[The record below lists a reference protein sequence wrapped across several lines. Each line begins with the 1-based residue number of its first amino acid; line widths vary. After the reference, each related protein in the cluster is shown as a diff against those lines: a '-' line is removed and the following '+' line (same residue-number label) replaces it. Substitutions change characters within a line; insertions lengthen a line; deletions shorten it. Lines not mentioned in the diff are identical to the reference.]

1 MTTAYLAAATAAQ
14 MVVPTG
20 KGDPTWLDNPALTDK
35 FVPAIF
41 ETLMMTGLSTVFAV
55 IIGTLLGLVLVQTG
69 KGGLTP
75 NKGIYQAVS
84 FVVNIVRS
92 LPFIIGIIMLIP
104 VTKMIVGKSTGSL
117 ATVVPLV
124 ILSAPFFA
132 RLVETNLL
140 AVDPGKIEAAQMMGA
155 SNRQIRWGVLIREAM
170 PALIQSITT
179 LAITLIGYS
188 AMAGAVGGGG
198 LGQMA
203 INYGYNRWQDDV
215 MISTVV
221 AIIVIVQI
229 IQLIGDILSRLDH
242 SSHPVRR
249 RKEKHHASSLSR
261 SYRPGGRCH
270 PGPGGLRR
278 RLLLGCFGL
287 LLGRRHPDR
296 GRDPLAPRED
306 PYLHQ

>member
-1 MTTAYLAAATAAQ
+1 MITAHLASAAAQAAAQ
-14 MVVPTG
+14 ALVPTG
-20 KGDPTWLDNPALTDK
+20 KGDPTWFDNPALTK
-35 FVPAIF
+35 QFVPAIF

-55 IIGTLLGLVLVQTG
+55 VIGTLLGLVLVQTG

-75 NKGIYQAVS
+75 NKGIYQALS
-84 FVVNIVRS
+84 FVVNLVRS

-104 VTKMIVGKSTGSL
+104 VTRLIVGTSSGSL

-132 RLVETNLL
+132 RLVESNLL

-170 PALIQSITT
+170 PSLIQSVTT

-203 INYGYNRWQDDV
+203 INYGYYRWQDDV

-221 AIIVIVQI
+221 AIIVIVQV
-229 IQLIGDILSRLDH
+229 IQLIGDFISRLLDH
-242 SSHPVRR
+242 RAR
-249 RKEKHHASSLSR
+249 
-261 SYRPGGRCH
+261 
-270 PGPGGLRR
+270 
-278 RLLLGCFGL
+278 
-287 LLGRRHPDR
+287 
-296 GRDPLAPRED
+296 
-306 PYLHQ
+306 

>member
-1 MTTAYLAAATAAQ
+1 MTTVYLAAATAAQ
-14 MVVPTG
+14 VVVPAG
-20 KGDPTWLDNPALTDK
+20 KGDPTWLENDALK
-35 FVPAIF
+35 KQFIPAIF
-41 ETLMMTGLSTVFAV
+41 ETLQMVGLSTLFAV
-55 IIGTLLGLVLVQTG
+55 IIGTLIGLVLVQTG

-75 NKGIYQAVS
+75 NKGVYQAVS

-92 LPFIIGIIMLIP
+92 LPFIIGIIVLIP
-104 VTKMIVGKSTGSL
+104 VTKAIVGRSTGSM
-117 ATVVPLV
+117 AAVVPLV

-188 AMAGAVGGGG
+188 AMAGARCGGGAG
-198 LGQMA
+198 PTGSF
-203 INYGYNRWQDDV
+203 ISHNRWQTDV

-229 IQLIGDILSRLDH
+229 IQLIGDILSRLVDH
-242 SSHPVRR
+242 RAR
-249 RKEKHHASSLSR
+249 
-261 SYRPGGRCH
+261 
-270 PGPGGLRR
+270 
-278 RLLLGCFGL
+278 
-287 LLGRRHPDR
+287 
-296 GRDPLAPRED
+296 
-306 PYLHQ
+306 

>member
-14 MVVPTG
+14 ALQPTG
-20 KGDPTWLDNPALTDK
+20 KGDPTWLDNPALTQK
-35 FVPAIF
+35 FVPAIL
-41 ETLMMTGLSTVFAV
+41 ETLMMTGLSTLFAV
-55 IIGTLLGLVLVQTG
+55 IIGTLLGLLLVQTG

-75 NKGIYQAVS
+75 NKGVYQAVS

-104 VTKMIVGKSTGSL
+104 LTKLLVGKS
-117 ATVVPLV
+117 VVPLV

-140 AVDPGKIEAAQMMGA
+140 AVDPGKVEAAQMMGA

-229 IQLIGDILSRLDH
+229 IQLF
-242 SSHPVRR
+242 
-249 RKEKHHASSLSR
+249 A
-261 SYRPGGRCH
+261 PG
-270 PGPGGLRR
+270 
-278 RLLLGCFGL
+278 
-287 LLGRRHPDR
+287 
-296 GRDPLAPRED
+296 
-306 PYLHQ
+306 

>member
-1 MTTAYLAAATAAQ
+1 MITAHLASATAQAAAQAL
-14 MVVPTG
+14 VPTG
-20 KGDPTWLDNPALTDK
+20 KGDPTWFDNPALTQK
-35 FVPAIF
+35 FVPAIL
-41 ETLMMTGLSTVFAV
+41 ETLMMTGLSTLFAV
-55 IIGTLLGLVLVQTG
+55 IIGTLLGLLLVQTG
-69 KGGLTP
+69 KGGLPP
-75 NKGIYQAVS
+75 NKGVYQAVS

-104 VTKMIVGKSTGSL
+104 VTKAIVGKSTGSL

-140 AVDPGKIEAAQMMGA
+140 AVDPGKVEAAQMMGA

-170 PALIQSITT
+170 PALVQSITT

-221 AIIVIVQI
+221 AIIVIVQV
-229 IQLIGDILSRLDH
+229 IQLIGDFISRRLDH
-242 SSHPVRR
+242 RAR
-249 RKEKHHASSLSR
+249 
-261 SYRPGGRCH
+261 
-270 PGPGGLRR
+270 
-278 RLLLGCFGL
+278 
-287 LLGRRHPDR
+287 
-296 GRDPLAPRED
+296 
-306 PYLHQ
+306 